1 MTISIPFGRA
11 VAAALTAG
19 AVTIALAP
27 SAAAATYEVGPG
39 KQYKSLADV
48 RDLVGPGDVIELQG
62 DATYS
67 GDLKLKKSGTAGAKI
82 TVRGVRKNGRRPVI
96 RGGDMGIKVM
106 GSHYVLEG
114 LEFTGS
120 KRSCLIHNG
129 DDLTVRDT
137 VVHDCPKHGILG
149 TDTESGSLTLDHVE
163 VYRCGNGLKHH
174 SIYIAT
180 DEKAHPGSVF
190 RMQHSY
196 VHDVN
201 GGNAVKSRA
210 ERNEIYYNWVE
221 SGEYHVLELIGSE
234 EFPAGVVREDSDVVG
249 NVLRKTGGGPAIRL
263 GGDGSGDSF
272 GRFRLVNNTVVLA
285 PGAASVL
292 RLFEGIES
300 VEVTNN
306 VFFQVGGA
314 PIAKL
319 VRMKEAKWSRG
330 HAEISGRNNWIPEG
344 SGEVPAS
351 WSATLYGKDPG
362 FGNVKG
368 LDLVPTTGSAL
379 CDGGTAPGNA
389 GSAPIPH
396 PLSAPA
402 ASPPPRALLKPGSA
416 VARPQSGRLDIGAY
430 ERGTKAAPA
439 GAISDEEDVREASQA
454 LTAELDVETG
464 ADAEMDADT
473 DNDTDTDD
481 NDAAAGFAC
490 SAARGRRGGAAG
502 GVVIMGLASL
512 TARRRRR
519 HARRAGR

>member
-11 VAAALTAG
+11 VATAIAAG
-19 AVTIALAP
+19 GVVTVLAS

-39 KQYKSLADV
+39 QQYQSLEQV

-62 DATYS
+62 DAAYS

-82 TVRGVRKNGRRPVI
+82 TVRGVRKNGKRPVI
-96 RGGDMGIKVM
+96 RGGDQGIKVM

-114 LEFTGS
+114 LEITGS
-120 KRSCLIHNG
+120 ARSCLVHSGN
-129 DDLTVRDT
+129 DLTVRDT

-163 VYRCGNGLKHH
+163 VYRAGSGLKYH

-180 DEKAHPGSVF
+180 DEKAYPGSVF

-221 SGEYHVLELIGSE
+221 SAEYHVLELIGSE

-285 PGAASVL
+285 PGASSVL

-306 VFFQVGGA
+306 VFYQTGGA

-319 VRMKEAKWSRG
+319 MRSKEAKWSLG
-330 HAEISGRNNWIPEG
+330 HAKISGRNNWIPEG
-344 SGEVPAS
+344 SGEVPTT
-351 WSATLYGKDPG
+351 WTATIYGDDPG
-362 FGNVKG
+362 FADAKG
-368 LDLVPTTGSAL
+368 LNLVPTSGSAL
-379 CDGGTAPGNA
+379 CDAGTAPGNA
-389 GSAPIPH
+389 GDAPIPH
-396 PLSAPA
+396 PLAAPS
-402 ASPPPRALLKPGSA
+402 ASPPPRALLKLGTSMQ
-416 VARPQSGRLDIGAY
+416 RPQSGRLDIGAY
-430 ERGTKAAPA
+430 ERGTHAPA
-439 GAISDEEDVREASQA
+439 RNVAEDVREAGQA
-454 LTAELDVETG
+454 LVAEVSAEAAEEMG
-464 ADAEMDADT
+464 AEMDADT
-473 DNDTDTDD
+473 DTDSDMD
-481 NDAAAGFAC
+481 DAAEGFAC
-490 SAARGRRGGAAG
+490 SAVRGRRVGSGA
-502 GVVIMGLASL
+502 GVVSALGLASL
-512 TARRRRR
+512 SARRRRR
-519 HARRAGR
+519 RARRAGR